1 MSSKK
6 DLKGLVAWVTGGGSG
21 IGRSLAI
28 ELGAR
33 GADVAVS
40 GRRVDRLEE
49 AAAAVRATG
58 ARALVVPM
66 DVTDDGECTRAVASI
81 VAELGR
87 LDIAI
92 ANAGFGASGRFMAL
106 TVDIWRKQLDVNV
119 IGVVNTAK
127 AAIPELEKTGGR
139 LALVSSVMGL
149 LALGGQGP
157 YVASKFAV
165 RGLGLVLS
173 QELHGTGV
181 SCTTIHPGFVES
193 EIAQVDAHGNFVGNR
208 VDKRPKKLMWTSEK
222 AAHVMIAAIMSRK
235 REHVFT
241 GHGKVAAFLGKH
253 MPGLVHFAMT
263 RKGAKKR
270 VAGAAKVQ

>member
-1 MSSKK
+1 MGGKA
-6 DLKGLVAWVTGGGSG
+6 DLSGLVAWVTGGGSG

-28 ELGAR
+28 ALGAR
-33 GADVAVS
+33 GAAVAVS

-49 AAAAVRATG
+49 TAQAVRATG

-66 DVTDDGECTRAVASI
+66 DVTDDGECTQAVATI
-81 VAELGR
+81 VQQLGR

-106 TVDIWRKQLDVNV
+106 TVDIWRKQLEVNV

-181 SCTTIHPGFVES
+181 TCTTIHPGFVES
-193 EIAQVDAHGNFVGNR
+193 EIAQVDAHGNYVGNR
-208 VDKRPKKLMWTSEK
+208 VDKRPKKLMWTSDK
-222 AAHVMIAAIMSRK
+222 AARVMLAAIMSRK
-235 REHVFT
+235 REFVFT

-270 VAGAAKVQ
+270 VASAAKVQ